1 MSKSYNIA
9 VIPGDG
15 TGPEVVEE
23 GVKVLKSAASNYG
36 VNFNLNYYG
45 FGGEH
50 YKKTGE
56 ILPDSAIGELKGF
69 DAIYLGAIGHPDIEP
84 GLLERGI
91 VLKARFALDQYI
103 NLRPVKLLPGV
114 ESPLKDKTPTDIDY
128 VVVRENTEGFYAGAG
143 GEFQNRY
150 T

>member
-23 GVKVLKSAASNYG
+23 GVKVLKTVSSKYG
-36 VNFNLNYYG
+36 VEFKLKYYG

-56 ILPDSAIGELKGF
+56 ILPDSAIEELKDF

-84 GLLERGI
+84 GI
-91 VLKARFALDQYI
+91 LKSLSAGKMVTVPRRSVIWLQ
-103 NLRPVKLLPGV
+103 RP
-114 ESPLKDKTPTDIDY
+114 
-128 VVVRENTEGFYAGAG
+128 
-143 GEFQNRY
+143 
-150 T
+150 